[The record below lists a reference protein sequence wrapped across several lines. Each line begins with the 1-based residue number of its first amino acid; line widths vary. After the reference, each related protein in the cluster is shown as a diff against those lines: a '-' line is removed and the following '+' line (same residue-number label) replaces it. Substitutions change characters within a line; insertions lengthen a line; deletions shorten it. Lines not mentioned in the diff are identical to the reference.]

1 MSYLSE
7 CMDAF
12 FASSKPLAFTTEN
25 HVRKFVAYIEE
36 LGGTKADRLKSI
48 TEEDIKGCVGY
59 CHSRESICSVNSLD
73 NHLNALKSFY
83 TFLNKDDR
91 CGNLFHTVKDWGDFR
106 QGLIDQY
113 NLIEARPKDYL
124 LNEDII
130 NLLDYFNSHP
140 DEYPALAIFCKL
152 MLVAP
157 AKRTVIANL
166 SRRDFSSDYR
176 VMNMNG
182 VYIELPVTLSKSIT
196 HIMRQSKPLETTS
209 SIFAQMVG
217 REKFKGETFNNQLY
231 YALQKSGYAVPKD
244 KNSFAVE
251 TIRISAILNLASQN
265 VNLYAISKVAGITI
279 QRVWNL
285 VEKYAEDTAKAKIS
299 QQIQDGVRY
308 CSYYEFL

>member
-1 MSYLSE
+1 MSYLSK

-36 LGGTKADRLKSI
+36 LGDTKADRLKSI

-59 CHSRESICSVNSLD
+59 YHSRESICSVNSLD

-83 TFLNKDDR
+83 AFLNKDDR
-91 CGNLFHTVKDWGDFR
+91 CGNLFHTVKDWDDFR
-106 QGLIDQY
+106 QGLIAQY

-157 AKRTVIANL
+157 AKRAVIASL
-166 SRRDFSSDYR
+166 SRRDFSPDYTA
-176 VMNMNG
+176 MNING
-182 VYIELPVTLSKSIT
+182 VDIKLPIALSKSIT
-196 HIMRQSKPLETTS
+196 HEMRRSRLLKATS

-217 REKFKGETFNNQLY
+217 REEFKSEAFNNQLY
-231 YALQKSGYAVPKD
+231 YALRKSGYAVPEGKH
-244 KNSFAVE
+244 SFAVE
-251 TIRISAILNLASQN
+251 AIRISAILNLALQN
-265 VNLYAISKVAGITI
+265 VNLYAISKVAGITV
-279 QRVWNL
+279 QGVWNL
-285 VEKYAEDTAKAKIS
+285 VEKYAEDTAKTKIS
-299 QQIQDGVRY
+299 QQIQDGVRH

>member
-1 MSYLSE
+1 MSYLSK

-12 FASSKPLAFTTEN
+12 FVSSKSLAFTTEN

-36 LGGTKADRLKSI
+36 LGDTKADRLKSI

-59 CHSRESICSVNSLD
+59 YHSRESICSVNSLD

-83 TFLNKDDR
+83 VFLDKSDR
-91 CGNLFHTVKDWGDFR
+91 CENVFHKVKDLDDFR
-106 QGLIDQY
+106 QAMIDQY
-113 NLIEARPKDYL
+113 NLVEAQPKDYL

-130 NLLDYFNSHP
+130 NLLDYFSSHP

-157 AKRTVIANL
+157 AKRTVIASL
-166 SRRDFSSDYR
+166 SRRDFSPDYR
-176 VMNMNG
+176 AMNVNG
-182 VYIELPVTLSKSIT
+182 VCIELPVALSKSIT
-196 HIMRQSKPLETTS
+196 HEMKQSKPLETTS

-231 YALQKSGYAVPKD
+231 YALQKSGYAVPEGKH
-244 KNSFAVE
+244 SFAVE
-251 TIRISAILNLASQN
+251 AIRISAILNLAFQN
-265 VNLYAISKVAGITI
+265 VNLYAISKVAGITV
-279 QRVWNL
+279 QGVWTL
-285 VEKYAEDTAKAKIS
+285 VEKYAEDITKVKIS
-299 QQIQDGVRY
+299 QQIQDGVRH